1 MILVF
6 QNDGTVRAID
16 SVSEANR
23 EYEVIDVE
31 NEEYTFVDDQGRVL
45 KPVFRE
51 PAKKKRLFL
60 FWVGHTIPFTL
71 EPTNERRDDLL
82 ARVRS
87 GEIPI
92 DSESSGIRTLD
103 DLQRVA
109 PQLFRL

>member
-6 QNDGTVRAID
+6 QDDGTMRAID

-23 EYEVIDVE
+23 EYEAIDVE
-31 NEEYTFVDDQGRVL
+31 NQEYTFLDDQGRVL
-45 KPVFRE
+45 KPMLRE
-51 PAKKKRLFL
+51 HAKKKWF
-60 FWVGHTIPFTL
+60 FFSVADTVPFTL

-92 DSESSGIRTLD
+92 DSESSSIRTLD

-109 PQLFRL
+109 PQLFRS

>member
-6 QNDGTVRAID
+6 QDDGTMRAID

-23 EYEVIDVE
+23 EYEAIDVE
-31 NEEYTFVDDQGRVL
+31 NQEYTFLDDQGRVL
-45 KPVFRE
+45 KPVLRE
-51 PAKKKRLFL
+51 PAKKRWLF
-60 FWVGHTIPFTL
+60 FFSVVDTVPFTL

-92 DSESSGIRTLD
+92 DSGSSGIRTLD

-109 PQLFRL
+109 PLLFRP